1 MSPANPRVL
10 HFNDCANV
18 ANFLVRA
25 AARAGLQWDYL
36 PPDQVRPGRN
46 PSGLGRTAWLPYLV
60 RRAARVRRAQ
70 VVHVHYATSVPLIHQ
85 FPVPPRPYFLHLHGT
100 DIRRLWKD
108 PQWHPVVQ
116 RAIDQAEKVFYTN
129 LDTVDE
135 ALQARPDAIYM
146 PAFVEPELLPAW
158 RGGRVEGGRVEGS
171 RVAFGGGRVEDGRVA
186 FGGRHIESGKAV
198 FVSRWDADKGFE
210 QQLELVRALRSRF
223 PHCVFEGLDWGPGA
237 AQAARLGVALR
248 PKMPHPQFV
257 KWIAGAD
264 VAIGQANRI
273 LAISEFEAM
282 YIGLPLVALG
292 SRLPRPED
300 NSVPPVIEGGVDDIL
315 DRFGQVLADPRGAS
329 AQLGGH
335 DWVSRHHLADPY
347 IPQLN
352 DYYRAALAH

>member
-1 MSPANPRVL
+1 MPPANPRVL

-108 PQWHPVVQ
+108 PQWYPVVQ

-158 RGGRVEGGRVEGS
+158 RGGRVEGGRV
-171 RVAFGGGRVEDGRVA
+171 AFGGT
-186 FGGRHIESGKAV
+186 HIEGGKVV

-223 PHCVFEGLDWGPGA
+223 PQCVFEGLDWGPGA
-237 AQAARLGVALR
+237 TQAARLGVALR